1 MSEKKDNS
9 EVIDREDGIGSDQ
22 FNKHKLDADVALT
35 ALQNREGPPLVLDEA
50 TNRRLLRKI
59 DWHLLPIMCF
69 VYGLNFLDKTTLS
82 YASITGLQQDIH
94 ISGADYSWLGSIFY
108 FGYLAWE

>member
-1 MSEKKDNS
+1 MLEKDGLP
-9 EVIDREDGIGSDQ
+9 EIIGLEDGTRGDR
-22 FNKHKLDADVALT
+22 FNKHKIDADVALT

-94 ISGADYSWLGSIFY
+94 ISGAQYSWLGSIFY